1 MHYTG
6 MELILLLFG
15 YSFLGWI
22 AETSVATIKNKTYVN
37 RGFVAGPFCFI
48 YGMAEVSLTVFLQ
61 DLRNS
66 GMFLFLG
73 SMIIATVIEWF
84 AGKILERMKYVK
96 WWDYS
101 HKKFNLDGYV
111 CLQYSLLWGALGFL
125 TVKYANDLIV
135 GLFRM
140 LPDIVKLPL
149 MWLLIAVGGV
159 DLLGNALIMYHIEE
173 KVPQLFRW
181 NCRLREWT
189 LRFGAKVAGT
199 VNYRINRVY
208 PNTAEQKKETVAAVE
223 EDHCGIDKLFW
234 LLVIGAFLG
243 DIVETLFCRLTAGV
257 WMSRSSLV
265 WGPFSIVWGLAIA
278 LATALLH
285 RDRNKSDS
293 YLFLLGTFLGGAY
306 EYICSVFTEIVFG
319 KVFWDY
325 SALPFNLGGRINLL
339 YCFFWGIAAVV
350 WIKGLYPKM
359 SGLVDWVMKKTG
371 KWLTRLLVVFMAV
384 NVIVSVAALA
394 RYDARGKGVP
404 AEQSWEQLLDEHFDD
419 GRMERIYPNAIQR

>member
-48 YGMAEVSLTVFLQ
+48 YGMAEVTLTVFLQ

-265 WGPFSIVWGLAIA
+265 WGSFSIVWGLAIA

-404 AEQSWEQLLDEHFDD
+404 AEQSWEQLLDERFDD

>member
-48 YGMAEVSLTVFLQ
+48 YGMAGVTLTVFLQ

-66 GMFLFLG
+66 GVFLFLG

-265 WGPFSIVWGLAIA
+265 WGPFSIVGGLAIA

>member
-6 MELILLLFG
+6 MELILLLFC

-22 AETSVATIKNKTYVN
+22 AETSIATVKNKTYIN
-37 RGFVAGPFCFI
+37 RGFVAGPFCFL
-48 YGMAEVSLTVFLQ
+48 YGIAGVLLTVFLQ

-66 GMFLFLG
+66 KVFLFLG
-73 SMIIATVIEWF
+73 SMMIATVLEWF
-84 AGKILERMKYVK
+84 AGKVLERMKLVK

-101 HKKFNLDGYV
+101 HKKFNFDGYI
-111 CLQYSLLWGALGFL
+111 CLQYSLLWGVLGYVA
-125 TVKYANDLIV
+125 VKYTNDLMI

-140 LPDIVKLPL
+140 LPEIVKLPL

-189 LRFGAKVAGT
+189 LRFGAKVAET
-199 VNYRINRVY
+199 VNHRINRVY
-208 PNTAEQKKETVAAVE
+208 PNIAEQKKEAAAAVE

-285 RDRNKSDS
+285 RDRNKPDS

-350 WIKGLYPKM
+350 WIKILYPKM
-359 SGLVDWVMKKTG
+359 SGLVDFIMAKTG
-371 KWLTRLLVVFMAV
+371 KWLTRILVIFMAA
-384 NVIVSVAALA
+384 NVMVSVAALA
-394 RYDARGKGVP
+394 RYDARGKGIS
-404 AEQSWEQLLDEHFDD
+404 AEKSWEQTLDERFDD
-419 GRMERIYPNAIQR
+419 ERMKRIYPNAMQR

>member
-48 YGMAEVSLTVFLQ
+48 YGMAEVTLTVFLQ

>member
-15 YSFLGWI
+15 YSFMGWI

-48 YGMAEVSLTVFLQ
+48 YGMAEVTLTVFLQ

>member
-48 YGMAEVSLTVFLQ
+48 YGMAEVTLTVFLQ

-404 AEQSWEQLLDEHFDD
+404 AEQSWEQLLDERFDD

>member
-6 MELILLLFG
+6 MELILLLFC

-48 YGMAEVSLTVFLQ
+48 YGMAGVTLTVFLQ

-66 GMFLFLG
+66 GVFLFLG

-149 MWLLIAVGGV
+149 MWFLIAVGGV

-173 KVPQLFRW
+173 KVPQLFQW

-199 VNYRINRVY
+199 VNHRINRVY
-208 PNTAEQKKETVAAVE
+208 PNTAGQKKETAAAVE

-293 YLFLLGTFLGGAY
+293 YLFFLGTFLGGAY

-404 AEQSWEQLLDEHFDD
+404 AEQSWEQLLDERFDD

>member
-48 YGMAEVSLTVFLQ
+48 YGMAEVTLTVFLQ

-189 LRFGAKVAGT
+189 LRFGAKVAGA

-325 SALPFNLGGRINLL
+325 SAIPFNLGGRINLL

>member
-6 MELILLLFG
+6 MELILLFFC
-15 YSFLGWI
+15 YSFFGWI
-22 AETSVATIKNKTYVN
+22 AETSVATIKNKTYIN

-48 YGMAEVSLTVFLQ
+48 YGVAGVSLTVFLHE
-61 DLRNS
+61 LKSS
-66 GMFLFLG
+66 GFFLFLG

-84 AGKILERMKYVK
+84 AGKILERMKFVK

-101 HKKFNLDGYV
+101 HKKFNFDGYV

-125 TVKYANDLIV
+125 TVKYANDIV
-135 GLFRM
+135 MGLFRM
-140 LPDIVKLPL
+140 MPQIVKLP
-149 MWLLIAVGGV
+149 MVWFLIAVGGV

-181 NCRLREWT
+181 NRRLREWT
-189 LRFGAKVAGT
+189 LRFGEKVAGL
-199 VNYRINRVY
+199 VNHRISRVY
-208 PNTAEQKKETVAAVE
+208 PNTAERKRETVTETVE
-223 EDHCGIDKLFW
+223 DTCGVEKLFW

-243 DIVETLFCRLTAGV
+243 DIVETLYCRLTAGV

-285 RDRNKSDS
+285 RDRNKPDS

-350 WIKGLYPKM
+350 WIKLLYPQM
-359 SGLVDWVMKKTG
+359 SKLVEFITGRTG
-371 KWLTRLLVVFMAV
+371 KWLTRLLVIFMAA
-384 NVIVSVAALA
+384 NVMVSVAALA
-394 RYDARGKGVP
+394 RYDARGKGVS
-404 AEQSWEQLLDEHFDD
+404 AEQPWEQLLDEHFDD
-419 GRMERIYPNAIQR
+419 ERMGRIYPNAMQR